1 MSVKFRSYTSEAGY
15 SDDFYRV
22 CDFLISINHNKVIT
36 PNYLWARW
44 VWQFGPYMSMGHLSS
59 IGVAED
65 NGKIVGLA
73 TYEHDLGEAYFCIDH
88 DYAFLKPHIIDYAM
102 QNLSFEGKLR
112 ITLPD
117 GDLGYQQAAIQKGF
131 IPTKEKSS
139 VALIDIHNN
148 SYDLPDGYTIMSF
161 TDSRFNVDKYYEA
174 IWKGFD
180 NTRERNET
188 ELESMR
194 NRTGFDAPH
203 LDLDLRI
210 LVVAPNGDYA
220 AHCGMWCLPGSEYA
234 YVEPVFTLPEYRKMG
249 LGKAAV
255 LEGVNRCG
263 KLGAKRAYVLSS
275 QQFYYNIGFYPV
287 QNETW
292 WSYQNDQSHC
302 KCSSHTL

>member
-1 MSVKFRSYTSEAGY
+1 MLIKIRRYNDKAGY
-15 SDDFYRV
+15 SDDFHRI
-22 CDFLISINHNKVIT
+22 CDFLIRINQAGVIT
-36 PNYLWARW
+36 PHFLWARW
-44 VWQFGPYMSMGHLSS
+44 AWQFGPYMSMEHVSS
-59 IGVAED
+59 IGIAED
-65 NGKIVGLA
+65 NGKIVGLV
-73 TYEHDLGEAYFCIDH
+73 TYEYDLGEAYFCIDH
-88 DYAFLKPHIIDYAM
+88 DYNFLKPHLMDYAI

-131 IPTKEKSS
+131 IPTREKSS
-139 VALIDIHNN
+139 VARIDIHNN
-148 SYDLPDGYTIMSF
+148 SYNLPAGYTIMSF
-161 TDSRFNVDKYYEA
+161 NDSRFDADKYYKA

-194 NRTGFDAPH
+194 NRTEFSAPH
-203 LDLDLRI
+203 YDLDLRI

-220 AHCGMWCLPGSEYA
+220 ALCGMWFLPGSEYA

-255 LEGVNRCG
+255 LEGVTRCG
-263 KLGAKRAYVLSS
+263 KLGAKHAYVLSS

-292 WSYQNDQSHC
+292 WSYQN
-302 KCSSHTL
+302 K

>member
-1 MSVKFRSYTSEAGY
+1 MTVKFRSYNNEPGY
-15 SDDFYRV
+15 SNDFHKI
-22 CDFLISINHNKVIT
+22 CDFLIRINQSRVIS

-44 VWQFGPYMSMGHLSS
+44 VWQFGPYMSMAHLSN

-88 DYAFLKPHIIDYAM
+88 DYVYLKPHLIDYAI

-131 IPTKEKSS
+131 IPTQEKSS
-139 VALIDIHNN
+139 VAFIDIHNN
-148 SYDLPDGYTIMSF
+148 SYNLPDGYTIMSF
-161 TDSRFNVDKYYEA
+161 KDSRFHVDKYYEA

-180 NTRERNET
+180 NTRERNES

-210 LVVAPNGDYA
+210 LVIAPNGDYA
-220 AHCGMWCLPGSEYA
+220 AHCGMWYLPGSEYA

-255 LEGVNRCG
+255 LEGVNRWQAWSKTCICTFIPT
-263 KLGAKRAYVLSS
+263 VLLQHWFLSRS
-275 QQFYYNIGFYPV
+275 
-287 QNETW
+287 
-292 WSYQNDQSHC
+292 
-302 KCSSHTL
+302 